1 MWIRMWGGANYVKE
15 SVYVNEE
22 NPVSTYVYYDGLGR
36 EIQLRQ
42 EDNSVGGYD
51 IIQSIVY
58 DSTGR
63 VSKSYLPFSVRE
75 NQGYRKFALSEQD
88 EYYTNKFGVNHYA
101 YSETKYNNR
110 PEDQIVEQSFY
121 GEKLKMGSGHTVK
134 TNVRQYTTGDNVK
147 KYVLDG
153 SSVKLEGN
161 YSYRELIV
169 KQVTDAENVKYTEY
183 YDFQG
188 NLICKSQD
196 EVKTYYVYDDLN
208 RQRYIISP
216 LQDAE
221 FTSGTKTLEQ
231 LSKLCY
237 YTEYNE
243 LNKPYKLYVP
253 GAGCTIYLYDKR
265 GRVVLV
271 QDARMRVEGKWLFTN
286 NHKDIYK
293 MKTSSK

>member
-1 MWIRMWGGANYVKE
+1 
-15 SVYVNEE
+15 
-22 NPVSTYVYYDGLGR
+22 
-36 EIQLRQ
+36 
-42 EDNSVGGYD
+42 
-51 IIQSIVY
+51 
-58 DSTGR
+58 
-63 VSKSYLPFSVRE
+63 
-75 NQGYRKFALSEQD
+75 
-88 EYYTNKFGVNHYA
+88 
-101 YSETKYNNR
+101 
-110 PEDQIVEQSFY
+110 
-121 GEKLKMGSGHTVK
+121 MGSGHTVK

-237 YTEYNE
+237 YTD
-243 LNKPYKLYVP
+243 
-253 GAGCTIYLYDKR
+253 T
-265 GRVVLV
+265 
-271 QDARMRVEGKWLFTN
+271 
-286 NHKDIYK
+286 
-293 MKTSSK
+293 TS